1 MMDKDKLVLDLKR
14 DEGFIPYAYE
24 DSLGYLTIGYGTLID
39 KRGGGIPEDV
49 AALLLQRHVDENIA
63 KVNKQLPW
71 LSKHPENVQRAV
83 HNMAY
88 QLGVAGLLS
97 FKTTLRLVEQKRY
110 NEAADNAL
118 LSLWARQTP
127 NRAKRVTD
135 LLRGIT

>member
-1 MMDKDKLVLDLKR
+1 MNKDKLIADLKR
-14 DEGFIPYAYE
+14 DEGYVQHAYE
-24 DSLGYLTIGYGTLID
+24 DSLGYWTIGYGTLID

-49 AALLLQRHVDENIA
+49 ASILLQRHVDDNIA

-71 LSKHPENVQRAV
+71 LSKHPEHVQRAI

-97 FKTTLRLVEQKRY
+97 FKNTLRLVEQKRY

-118 LSLWARQTP
+118 LSLWAKQTP
-127 NRAKRVTD
+127 NRAKRTTD

>member
-1 MMDKDKLVLDLKR
+1 MNRDKLIFDLKR
-14 DEGFIPYAYE
+14 DEGYVPHAYE

-49 AALLLQRHVDENIA
+49 ASILLQRHVDENIA

-71 LSKHPENVQRAV
+71 LSKHPEHVQRAI

-97 FKTTLRLVEQKRY
+97 FKNTLRLVEQKRY

-118 LSLWARQTP
+118 LSLWAKQTP
-127 NRAKRVTD
+127 NRAKRTTD

>member
-1 MMDKDKLVLDLKR
+1 MNKDKLIADLKR
-14 DEGFIPYAYE
+14 DEGYVPHAYE
-24 DSLGYLTIGYGTLID
+24 DSLGYWTIGYGTLID

-49 AALLLQRHVDENIA
+49 AAILLQRHVDENIA

-71 LSKHPENVQRAV
+71 LSKHPEHVQRAI

-97 FKTTLRLVEQKRY
+97 FKNTLRLVEQKRY

-118 LSLWARQTP
+118 LSLWAKQTP
-127 NRAKRVTD
+127 NRAKRTTD

>member
-1 MMDKDKLVLDLKR
+1 MMDQDKLVSDLKR

-24 DSLGYLTIGYGTLID
+24 DSLGFLTIGYGTLID